1 MKNSLIAM
9 TGMLMIVVAGVI
21 VNAHVTVG
29 PTESRLGAS
38 ERYTVRVPTEGQTA
52 TVGVDLEV
60 PEGVTV
66 SYVLA
71 SSGWTSE
78 LKRVEKRVV
87 GISWKVEIPPSH
99 FGELV
104 FNARNPKEGAA
115 IAWKIKQR
123 FADGTSSDWTSNTK
137 LVAATAPTV
146 VADR

>member
-1 MKNSLIAM
+1 MKKLIAL
-9 TGMLMIVVAGVI
+9 TAGVVI
-21 VNAHVTVG
+21 VAAVIVSAHITVG
-29 PTESRLGAS
+29 PAESKLGAS

-78 LKRVEKRVV
+78 LKRVDKRVV
-87 GISWKVEIPPSH
+87 GISWKVEIPPAH

-104 FNARNPKEGAA
+104 FNARNPKEGTA
-115 IAWKIKQR
+115 IGWKIKQR
-123 FADGTSSDWTSNTK
+123 FADGTSRDWTASTK
-137 LVAATAPTV
+137 LVAADPSTA
-146 VADR
+146 VASR

>member
-1 MKNSLIAM
+1 MKKLMAV
-9 TGMLMIVVAGVI
+9 TGIVVVVAAAI
-21 VNAHVTVG
+21 VSAHITVG
-29 PTESRLGAS
+29 PTESKLGVS

-78 LKRVEKRVV
+78 LKRVDKRVV
-87 GISWKVEIPPSH
+87 GISWKVEIPPAH

-104 FNARNPKEGAA
+104 FNARNPKEGTA
-115 IAWKIKQR
+115 IGWKIKQR
-123 FADGTSSDWTSNTK
+123 FADGTSSDWTASIK
-137 LVAATAPTV
+137 LVAASASAA

>member
-1 MKNSLIAM
+1 MKNRLMAM
-9 TGMLMIVVAGVI
+9 TGILMIVVAGV
-21 VNAHVTVG
+21 VVSAHVTVG
-29 PTESRLGAS
+29 PAESRLGAG

-52 TVGVDLEV
+52 TIGVDLEV

-104 FNARNPKEGAA
+104 FNARNPKEGTA

-123 FADGTSSDWTSNTK
+123 FADGTSSDWTSSTK
-137 LVAATAPTV
+137 LVAAAPSDA
-146 VADR
+146 VARR